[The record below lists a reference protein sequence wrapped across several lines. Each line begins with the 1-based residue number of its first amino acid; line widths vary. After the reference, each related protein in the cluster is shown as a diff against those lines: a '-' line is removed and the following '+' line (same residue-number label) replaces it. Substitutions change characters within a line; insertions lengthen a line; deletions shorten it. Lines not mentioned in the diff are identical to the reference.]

1 MYGVRPGSQEEQVGR
16 LILAGV
22 LVLFLPALPFGNFL
36 IWPFVILTT
45 WFHEMGHGLTALLTG
60 NAFDLLVIY
69 AEVRATH
76 FAHRAGQRR
85 TGPRAD
91 CDGWAIGA

>member
-45 WFHEMGHGLTALLTG
+45 WFHEW
-60 NAFDLLVIY
+60 
-69 AEVRATH
+69 ATVS
-76 FAHRAGQRR
+76 
-85 TGPRAD
+85 PR
-91 CDGWAIGA
+91 W